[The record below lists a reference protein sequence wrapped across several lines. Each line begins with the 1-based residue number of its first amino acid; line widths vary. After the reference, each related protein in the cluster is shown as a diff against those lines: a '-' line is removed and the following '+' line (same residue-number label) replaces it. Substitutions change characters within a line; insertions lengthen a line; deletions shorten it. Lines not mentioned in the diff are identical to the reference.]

1 MNNAN
6 QSDPLAQST
15 VTEDQ
20 LLEQVAYWLV
30 KMNSDDCTDADRS
43 AFAAW
48 QQQDPKRVAQIAA
61 LQQTLGYFQQLQHS
75 PSARSSAETLKQITS
90 QTPNNTNSSNNAS
103 NNNAWQSYALALLLS
118 LSILL
123 ALTYSGNIPLNQW
136 TADHKNNY
144 QAWSSNTLSDLSE
157 IQMSGKTAYDLDFDS
172 KQRLIKLY
180 RGNIL
185 VEVAKDAQRPFV
197 IQTQYAQ
204 ITALGT
210 RFIVQESEHATV
222 LIMLE
227 SKTKI
232 TTDKMGTAT
241 IVHAGQQV
249 LINQQGIISTT
260 TVSPDLLEAAW
271 QKHKLVIQ
279 NMPLDQVL
287 GLLQNYQSETLVYDA
302 AQLSKISVNATLT
315 LDEHALDLLE
325 KSLPIKVERAL
336 FNRVKVLPMQAVL

>member
-90 QTPNNTNSSNNAS
+90 QMPNNTNSSNNAS

-210 RFIVQESEHATV
+210 RFMVQESEHATV

-271 QKHKLVIQ
+271 
-279 NMPLDQVL
+279 
-287 GLLQNYQSETLVYDA
+287 
-302 AQLSKISVNATLT
+302 
-315 LDEHALDLLE
+315 
-325 KSLPIKVERAL
+325 
-336 FNRVKVLPMQAVL
+336 